1 MKILLVTL
9 LFIGLAS
16 SAEEDSAIDIKDF
29 VTDLEVSAKF
39 SFSILVDAIILSIKG
54 LQSF

>member
-16 SAEEDSAIDIKDF
+16 SEEDSAIDIKDF